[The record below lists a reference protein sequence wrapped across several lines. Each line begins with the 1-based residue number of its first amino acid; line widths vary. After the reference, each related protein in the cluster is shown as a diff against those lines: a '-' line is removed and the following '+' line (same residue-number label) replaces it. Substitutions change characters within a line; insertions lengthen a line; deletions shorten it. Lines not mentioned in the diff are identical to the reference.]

1 MEMLLTVVMLFA
13 GGFTLF
19 WFFAYTSLLR
29 ENSRFAGQVGH
40 IPADRMETEV
50 IRAARAAFP
59 IGLGT
64 LLLALLVLAVIEG
77 I

>member
-1 MEMLLTVVMLFA
+1 MTIVMLFA

-19 WFFAYTSLLR
+19 WFFAYASLLR
-29 ENSRFAGQVGH
+29 ENFRFAARAGH
-40 IPADRMETEV
+40 TPADRMETEI

-64 LLLALLVLAVIEG
+64 LFLALLALAVFNG

>member
-29 ENSRFAGQVGH
+29 ENSRFVGQVGH
-40 IPADRMETEV
+40 MPADRMETEV